1 MGLREEA
8 SKFGDVS
15 EIRSHRN
22 HVYLEF
28 TEVGAALR
36 AFDEID
42 TAVFYPTCLWNRG
55 VWWSET
61 ECAAADDDATKPAP
75 APTCKTD

>member
-28 TEVGAALR
+28 SEVGAALR

-55 VWWSET
+55 VWWGET
-61 ECAAADDDATKPAP
+61 ECAADDATKHAP
-75 APTCKTD
+75 ACKTD